1 MKRILKIVFISI
13 SVLIALS
20 IVAYNIY
27 AYKASLEYEDFI
39 PPKLPYADGPKELI
53 ISLIGA
59 QEYFT
64 GYVNFKYLNLD
75 KNKAEIK
82 MRNNSIAD
90 DSIGDT
96 EYYIIAQK
104 NEKGW
109 KIVEYKAHS
118 KCARALFFNFWTTN
132 ACP

>member
-1 MKRILKIVFISI
+1 MKRILKIIFISI
-13 SVLIALS
+13 GALIVLS
-20 IVAYNIY
+20 IMAYNIY
-27 AYKASLEYEDFI
+27 AYKASIEYKDFI

-59 QEYFT
+59 EEYFT

-96 EYYIIAQK
+96 EYYIIAEK

-109 KIVEYKAHS
+109 KIVGYKAHS
-118 KCARALFFNFWTTN
+118 KCARALFFNFWTIK

>member
-1 MKRILKIVFISI
+1 MKRILKFVFISI
-13 SVLIALS
+13 GALIALS

-39 PPKLPYADGPKELI
+39 PPKLPYAVGPKELI

-64 GYVNFKYLNLD
+64 GYVNFKYLNFD

-96 EYYIIAQK
+96 EYYIIAKK

-109 KIVEYKAHS
+109 KITEYKAHS
-118 KCARALFFNFWTTN
+118 KCARALFFNFWTTK